1 MATKEV
7 MVSAPVIVLLY
18 DRTFLSGS
26 IRAAWARRK
35 AFYLALGSTWILLAA
50 LVAGAGG
57 RSGTAGFGA
66 GASWADYLRTQAFAV
81 PHYLRLAL
89 WPRPLVFDYG
99 TGAVTAA
106 AAWVPGAAVLLAL
119 AGATALAWRRWPAL
133 GFAGAWFFAL
143 LAPTG
148 LVPVATQAMAEHRM
162 YLALAAPIAL
172 VAVALAR
179 LPGPARLPIVCALA
193 LGLGVATFRRN
204 RVYRS
209 EASLWADNVAKRPS
223 DARGHN
229 NLGKCYLEQGAFAE
243 AAAEFREALRLDPNL
258 PYADLNLAGA
268 LERMGRLTEAIAVD
282 RAAVRRRPDWAG
294 VHQTLADALN
304 HAGRLAEATAEYREA
319 LRLNPAYAQAENGLG
334 TVLARS
340 GQSAEAVAHVE
351 AALRMDP
358 GYAEAAN
365 NLGTLYAG
373 ANRLPEAVASYQRA
387 LALNP
392 QSAEAHLNLGN
403 AWFQAGRLADA
414 IREYDQA
421 IGLQPQPA
429 EVHEHL
435 GVLCAE
441 TGQLARAEDQF
452 AEALRLQPDY
462 REAAENL
469 ERLRARPTSTLP

>member
-1 MATKEV
+1 
-7 MVSAPVIVLLY
+7 
-18 DRTFLSGS
+18 
-26 IRAAWARRK
+26 
-35 AFYLALGSTWILLAA
+35 
-50 LVAGAGG
+50 VAGAGG

-143 LAPTG
+143 LAPSC
-148 LVPVATQAMAEHRM
+148 LVPVATQTMAEHRV
-162 YLALAAPIAL
+162 YLALAAPLAL
-172 VAVALAR
+172 AAVALAR
-179 LPGPARLPIVCALA
+179 LTRPARVAIVCTLA

-204 RVYRS
+204 QVYHS
-209 EASLWADNVAKRPS
+209 EASLWADNVAKRPG
-223 DARGHN
+223 DARGYN
-229 NLGKCYLEQGAFAE
+229 NLGKCELEQGAFAQ

-294 VHQTLADALN
+294 VHETLADALN

-319 LRLNPAYAQAENGLG
+319 LRLNPAYSQAENGLG

-340 GQSAEAVAHVE
+340 GRTAEAMARVE

-365 NLGTLYAG
+365 TLGTLYAG
-373 ANRLPEAVASYQRA
+373 AGRLPEAVASYQRA

-392 QSAEAHLNLGN
+392 QYAEAHLNLGN
-403 AWFQAGRLADA
+403 AWFQAGRLAAA
-414 IREYDQA
+414 IQEYDEA

-429 EVHEHL
+429 EVHKHL
-435 GVLCAE
+435 GILCAQ
-441 TGQLARAEDQF
+441 TGQLARAEEQF
-452 AEALRLQPDY
+452 AEALRLQPGD
-462 REAAENL
+462 RAAAEYL
-469 ERLRARPTSTLP
+469 AQLRARPTSTLP